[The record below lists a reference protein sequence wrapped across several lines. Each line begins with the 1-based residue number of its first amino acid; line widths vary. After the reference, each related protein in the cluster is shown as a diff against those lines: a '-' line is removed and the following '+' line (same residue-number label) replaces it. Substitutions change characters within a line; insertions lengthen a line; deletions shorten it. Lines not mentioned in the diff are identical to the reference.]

1 MKILV
6 TGGAGFIGANFVYY
20 MLDRHPEDKIVAY
33 DLLTY
38 AGNLETLKDAFEN
51 ENFKFVRGDIAD
63 REAVNR
69 MFEEEGFDIVVN
81 FAAESHVDRS
91 IEDPGIFLQTNVL
104 GTQVLLDAARAFGVG
119 RFHQVSTDE
128 VYGDLPLD
136 RPDLFFTEK
145 TPIHTSSPYS
155 ASKASADLLTLAYFR
170 TYKMPVS
177 VSRCSNNYGPYHF
190 PEKLIPLIISRALAD
205 QSLPVYGT
213 GENVRD
219 WLYVRDHCAAIDLI
233 IRGGREG
240 EVYNIG
246 GHNEKT
252 NIEVVRT
259 ILKALGKPESL
270 ITYVT
275 DRAGHDLRYAIDP
288 TKIHGEL
295 GWLPET
301 SFAEGIKMTI
311 DWYLTHQEWWKNII
325 NGEYKNYYD
334 KMYRGR

>member
-1 MKILV
+1 
-6 TGGAGFIGANFVYY
+6 
-20 MLDRHPEDKIVAY
+20 
-33 DLLTY
+33 
-38 AGNLETLKDAFEN
+38 
-51 ENFKFVRGDIAD
+51 
-63 REAVNR
+63 
-69 MFEEEGFDIVVN
+69 
-81 FAAESHVDRS
+81 
-91 IEDPGIFLQTNVL
+91 
-104 GTQVLLDAARAFGVG
+104 
-119 RFHQVSTDE
+119 
-128 VYGDLPLD
+128 
-136 RPDLFFTEK
+136 
-145 TPIHTSSPYS
+145 
-155 ASKASADLLTLAYFR
+155 
-170 TYKMPVS
+170 MPVS

>member
-6 TGGAGFIGANFVYY
+6 TGGAGFIGANFVYH
-20 MLDRHPEDKIVAY
+20 MLAKHPAYKIVVY

-38 AGNLETLKDAFEN
+38 AGNLETLEEALKN
-51 ENFKFVRGDIAD
+51 PNFKFIRGDIAD
-63 REAVNR
+63 RQAVNG
-69 MFEEEGFDIVVN
+69 MFEEEKFDIVVN

-91 IEDPGIFLQTNVL
+91 IENPGIFVVTNVL
-104 GTQVLLDAARAFGVG
+104 GTQVLLDAARKFGVG

-128 VYGDLPLD
+128 VYGDLPLE
-136 RPDLFFTEK
+136 RTDLFFTEE

-155 ASKASADLLTLAYFR
+155 ASKAGSDLLALAYFR
-170 TYKMPVS
+170 TFKTPVT

-205 QSLPVYGT
+205 QSLPVYGK

-219 WLYVRDHCAAIDLI
+219 WLYVEDHCSAIDLVI
-233 IRGGREG
+233 HKGRVG

-252 NIEVVRT
+252 NIDVVRT
-259 ILKALGKPESL
+259 ILKVLGKPESL

-288 TKIHGEL
+288 TKIHNEL
-295 GWLPET
+295 GWLPQT
-301 SFAEGIKMTI
+301 PFDEGIKRTI
-311 DWYLTHQEWWKNII
+311 AWYLEHENWWKNII
-325 NGEYKNYYD
+325 NGEYQNYYE
-334 KMYRGR
+334 KMYTGR